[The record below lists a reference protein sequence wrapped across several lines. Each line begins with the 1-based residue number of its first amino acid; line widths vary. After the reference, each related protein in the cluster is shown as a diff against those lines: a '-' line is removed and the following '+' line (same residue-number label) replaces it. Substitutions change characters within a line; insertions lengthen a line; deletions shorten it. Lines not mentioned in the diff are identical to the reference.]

1 MDCAS
6 LAYAILLW
14 LDDRENMYFI
24 LSVSLNRKY
33 ESLAIIEGYV
43 MKQWYTWTSIL
54 GFKAYHPFV

>member
-33 ESLAIIEGYV
+33 ESLA
-43 MKQWYTWTSIL
+43 
-54 GFKAYHPFV
+54 FV